1 MKKQTLIAGM
11 VLAFCASS
19 ATAAD
24 LPARVFTKAPVAP
37 VAVYNWT
44 GCFIGANG
52 GGLSARK
59 NWTYADALAPAT
71 LGLPATSHTATGAM
85 GGGQIGCDYQ
95 TGRWVVG
102 IQGDYDVTSAKG
114 SGIDSFFNRLSDESN
129 VRGLGTVTVKGGYL
143 ITDQFLLY
151 VRGGVAFENDRYNIY
166 QLPASTLAAT
176 GTQSRTGGTVGIGG
190 EYLITNSWSVF
201 AEYDYYD
208 MGTKTT
214 TLISTVTNLP
224 FTTQSIRERKDV
236 VRAGLNWRFNL
247 GGGAVVAKY

>member
-1 MKKQTLIAGM
+1 MKR
-11 VLAFCASS
+11 LAFAVSILTFSAMSAS
-19 ATAAD
+19 AAD
-24 LPARVFTKAPVAP
+24 LPARIYTKAPVAP
-37 VAVYNWT
+37 VVVYNWT

-52 GGLSARK
+52 GGLWARK
-59 NWTYADALAPAT
+59 SWTYADTLAPAT
-71 LGLPATSHTATGAM
+71 LGLPATSHTASGGM

-95 TGRWVVG
+95 AGRWVVG
-102 IQGDYDVTSAKG
+102 IQGDYDATNSKG

-143 ITDQFLLY
+143 VTDQFLLY

-166 QLPASTLAAT
+166 QLPLSTLAAT
-176 GTQSRTGGTVGIGG
+176 GTQNRTGGTVGIGG
-190 EYLITNSWSVF
+190 EYLITNSWSAFV
-201 AEYDYYD
+201 EYDYYD
-208 MGTKTT
+208 MGTKTA
-214 TLISTVTNLP
+214 TLTSTVTNLP